1 MPRDIHFVALIIE
14 QIFAAIPCS
23 IILGHELPVLMPQAL
38 KIVFPFS
45 YVRYLKMLNLNSR
58 NRMQELPIP

>member
-1 MPRDIHFVALIIE
+1 MPRDIHFVALLIE

-23 IILGHELPVLMPQAL
+23 IILGHDLPVLMPQAL

-45 YVRYLKMLNLNSR
+45 HVRYLKMLNL
-58 NRMQELPIP
+58 